1 MSDHLED
8 SLRTALG
15 HAAEHAPRAPGALSA
30 HVAARSRRRRARA
43 QTLLAAAAV
52 VLVAGGAGIAVR
64 GIGDGPVTPATG
76 PFPAPSTGSASGTP
90 SPSGEP
96 VMPDPVE
103 KVWPEAVWKI
113 PAELPGGR
121 EFHPQAFIDD
131 RTLLLETSESFEKA
145 DAIYSYD
152 LAERRIRK
160 IADISTPKGV
170 FASGYTVGNGLI
182 VWQTIDEADGDESTA
197 PRTTEFW
204 SVPVE
209 GGRPTA
215 IRTDRPLKGGAGKL
229 TVIGDKLAFSL
240 ERGGVFTV
248 PLGGGTVEPVPGA
261 DRHHILRWPWVG
273 TPGRHPQDG
282 ETAFGELFNVETGA
296 VDEAVVRPGERNVKC
311 DVTACVGSKPDG
323 RSAFFRLR
331 DGSRERDIPGES
343 FAGLASDRFRI
354 VHLPVPRGG
363 QYLHDP
369 ITGKSGDL
377 GIRADADGS
386 SIAVHAALGDDRLVA
401 YPIED
406 EYVIID
412 LSKIG
417 E

>member
-1 MSDHLED
+1 
-8 SLRTALG
+8 
-15 HAAEHAPRAPGALSA
+15 
-30 HVAARSRRRRARA
+30 
-43 QTLLAAAAV
+43 
-52 VLVAGGAGIAVR
+52 
-64 GIGDGPVTPATG
+64 
-76 PFPAPSTGSASGTP
+76 
-90 SPSGEP
+90 
-96 VMPDPVE
+96 MPDPVE

-209 GGRPTA
+209 GASHGHPHGPPAEGRGRQAHRDRGQARLLP
-215 IRTDRPLKGGAGKL
+215 RTG
-229 TVIGDKLAFSL
+229 
-240 ERGGVFTV
+240 RGLHGSSR
-248 PLGGGTVEPVPGA
+248 GGTVEPVPGA